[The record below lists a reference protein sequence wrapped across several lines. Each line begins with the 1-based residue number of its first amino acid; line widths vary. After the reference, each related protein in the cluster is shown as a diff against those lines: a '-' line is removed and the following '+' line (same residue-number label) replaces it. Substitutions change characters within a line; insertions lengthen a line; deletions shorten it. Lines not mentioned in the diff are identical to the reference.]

1 MDKIIVEDRRYHTA
15 LRMGCAVYESILIS
29 LTVTWSH
36 MRRNSLKDFQD
47 QLKTSRWACL
57 WEIVLVANGYRKVW
71 PTMDA
76 LFPGQMVLDCRRK
89 RAKDEGVSLVDTERR
104 HTTDG
109 LQRQYGDLLRIVP
122 GNSQERNM
130 AGEGVSSMG

>member
-1 MDKIIVEDRRYHTA
+1 MDKIIVEDRKYHTA

-57 WEIVLVANGYRKVW
+57 WEIVLDDNGYRKVW
-71 PTMDA
+71 PTMGSTIPWSDG
-76 LFPGQMVLDCRRK
+76 PGL
-89 RAKDEGVSLVDTERR
+89 
-104 HTTDG
+104 
-109 LQRQYGDLLRIVP
+109 
-122 GNSQERNM
+122 
-130 AGEGVSSMG
+130 